1 MSMVNSE
8 LFKFYRLSRADRCQR
23 LAEMVGLEDEDLRH
37 LSGEE
42 GLEAEQAS
50 HMVENALGV
59 MGLPLGVCVNL
70 RINGEDRLAPMATE
84 EPSVVAAASHAAKLL
99 RAGGGVAVT
108 ADASLMEGQIQLLDL
123 DDPRA
128 AEAALM
134 AQQADLLRQADRM
147 DPCLVN
153 AGGGAR
159 EVRVR
164 RLELPATAA
173 APGRTML
180 ALHLLVDVRDAM
192 GANAVNAMCEGIAP
206 LVEEITGGRVCLR
219 ILSNLCDRRL
229 VTASGKVPLTALE
242 GKGGGGAEALARRIE
257 EASLFAEVDPY
268 RAATHNK
275 GIMNGV
281 DAVLLACGQDWRA
294 VEAGAHAHAAAAG
307 RYTAMSRWRFVDG
320 ALQGSLCL
328 PLAVGVVGGVTGSH
342 PGVKTALKL
351 AQIRGAADLAGL
363 AAAVG
368 LAQNLGALRA
378 LAAEGIQRGHM
389 RVHLRNAALAAGAA
403 GKEVDRVAQALA
415 RRDRSCVDE
424 ARRVLLE
431 VRHASAGARLRD
443 DDLRRQLKELGQ
455 SHLPRIMDLLG
466 QVLQEDGPPGA
477 SLGGL
482 CSYHLETGGKRLR
495 ALLPLLTARV
505 LGQDPRGLLPFGAA
519 CEMLHNATLVHDDV
533 QDGDRLRRGRE
544 TVWARFGVPQAI
556 NLGDAMFYYTLLLLD
571 RLDLPPARRQV
582 TTRRLL
588 RSTLLVIEGQQ
599 LEFQLAA
606 ASWPTMDAYMKVVA
620 GKTAGLLR
628 LVLAGA
634 AELCGAPAAMV
645 EGVDKAAL
653 HLGILFQIQDDL
665 LDLYGE
671 KGREAQGSD
680 IREGKRSILAIH
692 ALEQA
697 PPEQAARLREIL
709 DMDRAATGEAEVR
722 EARRI
727 IELTGA
733 RERAVEEL
741 VDQRDQALGVK
752 ALESHQGMQALVSF
766 LASLFLQPLAGV
778 VDLPGQGGPT
788 LLAVNDERGGIRAC
802 RA

>member
-1 MSMVNSE
+1 MVNSE

-23 LAEMVGLEDEDLRH
+23 LAEMVGLEDQDLRH

-42 GLEAEQAS
+42 GLDAEQAS
-50 HMVENALGV
+50 HMVENSLGV

-70 RINGEDRLAPMATE
+70 RLNGLDRLAPMATE

-99 RAGGGVAVT
+99 RAGGGVTVRAT
-108 ADASLMEGQIQLLDL
+108 DPLMEGQIQLLDL
-123 DDPRA
+123 DDPEA

-134 AQQADLLRQADRM
+134 ENRQALIELANRM

-164 RLELPATAA
+164 RMELPATAA
-173 APGRTML
+173 APGQPML
-180 ALHLLVDVRDAM
+180 VLHLLVDVRDAM
-192 GANAVNAMCEGIAP
+192 GANAINAMCEGIAP

-229 VTASGKVPLTALE
+229 VEASGKVPLSALE
-242 GKGGGGAEALARRIE
+242 GKGAGSPRDLARRIE

-294 VEAGAHAHAAAAG
+294 VEAGAHAHAAATG
-307 RYTAMSRWRFVDG
+307 RYTSMSRWRLVGD
-320 ALQGSLCL
+320 ALEGQLSL

-342 PGVKTALKL
+342 PGVRTVLKL
-351 AQIRGAADLAGL
+351 AQVRGAADLAGL

-403 GKEVDRVAQALA
+403 GKEVDRVAVTLA
-415 RRDRSCVDE
+415 KQDRACVSE
-424 ARRVLLE
+424 ARRVLWDMRRATAAAPL
-431 VRHASAGARLRD
+431 HH
-443 DDLRRQLKELGQ
+443 DDLRRQLAGLSVK
-455 SHLPRIMDLLG
+455 HLPQVMSLLD
-466 QVLQEDGPPGA
+466 QVLEEDGPRGA
-477 SLGGL
+477 TLPDL
-482 CSYHLETGGKRLR
+482 CVYHLRTGGKRLR
-495 ALLPLLTARV
+495 ALLPLLTAQV
-505 LGQDPRGLLPFGAA
+505 LGQDPTGLLPFGAA

-544 TVWARFGVPQAI
+544 TVWARFGMPQAI

-582 TTRRLL
+582 ITRRVL
-588 RSTLLVIEGQQ
+588 RATLQVIEGQQ
-599 LEFQLAA
+599 LEFRLATA
-606 ASWPTMDAYMKVVA
+606 QRPTMEAYMEVVA

-634 AELCGAPAAMV
+634 AELCGAPTALIH
-645 EGVDKAAL
+645 GVDQAAL

-671 KGREAQGSD
+671 KGRETPGSD
-680 IREGKRSILAIH
+680 IREGKRSVLAIH
-692 ALEQA
+692 ALEHC
-697 PPEQAARLREIL
+697 PPQQAARLGQIL
-709 DMDRAATGEAEVR
+709 DLDRDATGEAEVH

-727 IELTGA
+727 MELSGA
-733 RERAVEEL
+733 RQRAVEEL
-741 VDQRDQALGVK
+741 VRQRDLALGVP
-752 ALESHQGMQALVSF
+752 ALQGHQGLRALVSF
-766 LASLFLQPLAGV
+766 LASLFLRPLDGV
-778 VDLPGQGGPT
+778 VDLPGHDVNSRLAANAQPGG
-788 LLAVNDERGGIRAC
+788 LRAC